1 MMIEY
6 EDQEVRE
13 RVRERITEKREQ
25 IDALENER
33 EALEDRLPLRERE
46 RERE

>member
-1 MMIEY
+1 MMIEN

-33 EALEDRLPLRERE
+33 EALEDRLRGCLWG
-46 RERE
+46 